1 LNKAS
6 SFVFTLGLAEVW
18 EDSESGSVF
27 WRGVPE
33 QIFKEGRHRFRL
45 SSVQENTKNIQEI
58 VALIRE
64 VNPKA
69 PIIFTLS
76 PVPLK
81 ATFSNKSCVTS
92 DCVSKSTLRIAIHE
106 YMSKLENNANI
117 FYWPSFEIVKWVGC
131 HLPYPVYGTDD
142 GCVRH
147 VSRFLVVQI
156 LKSFV
161 NAYYGKDTAEA
172 VFREYLPSLETRKGE
187 AGEPPEIYL
196 GQIVKA

>member
-1 LNKAS
+1 M
-6 SFVFTLGLAEVW
+6 W
-18 EDSESGSVF
+18 EDSESGNVF

-45 SSVQENTKNIQEI
+45 SSVLENTKNLENIF
-58 VALIRE
+58 ALIRE
-64 VNPKA
+64 VNPNA

-81 ATFSNKSCVTS
+81 ATFSNKSCISS
-92 DCVSKSTLRIAIHE
+92 DCVSKSTLRLAIHE
-106 YMSKLENNANI
+106 YMSKFESQANVY
-117 FYWPSFEIVKWVGC
+117 YWPSFEIVKWVGC

-147 VSRFLVVQI
+147 VSRFLVTQI
-156 LKSFV
+156 LKAFV
-161 NAYYGKDTAEA
+161 NVYYGKDTANT
-172 VFREYLPSLETRKGE
+172 VFEKYLPSLETRKGA
-187 AGEPPEIYL
+187 AGEPPQIYM